1 MGRGASPAWRDPR
14 ITANSKKIGRKER
27 KERKNDFGFVGATG
41 WSPFRCACCQRH
53 KSLACHKP
61 KDKQISRYY
70 NRVKFLIDRH
80 RRLIVLGIVS
90 LIATDLASIALP
102 WLIKGGI
109 DSALSAKD
117 GGAPSLIR
125 YPLLIL
131 GAAALQG
138 FFRYCWRMNIHGFS
152 RRCEA
157 DLRDKVF
164 SHLQKLPLSYFQ
176 YHKTGDL
183 MSRLTNDIHA
193 VRELMGFGSLA
204 IVDAV
209 VVICFSLTLMITI
222 DPWLTLWS
230 MIAMPLIPI
239 VVRYFGHHI
248 FRWSRLTQEQVSE
261 LSAYVQENFAGIRVV
276 QAYAQEENQIRGFAV
291 ISTEYRRRT
300 MWLATLWGIFW
311 PLMQVHAGVAATIVL
326 WLGGRQVLAGTMTL
340 GEFVAFNGYLAMLTW
355 PLMAIGYTANQYQRG
370 TAALS
375 RLAEVLDTPISP
387 RYLQANGANHDAAL
401 KGQIALRDLTFTYDQ
416 GQAPALRNINL
427 EIPAGNICGIVGE
440 TGSGKSTLVSL
451 LLRLHEPPDGSI
463 WVDGVDIKQMPLHR
477 LQAATGYVSQD
488 IFLFSG
494 SVRENL
500 LLSVENGAAGRVE
513 EAARIA
519 QLLPAI
525 QSFGAGFDTVIGERG
540 VRLSGGQK
548 QRTALARA
556 IIKNP
561 PILILDDAF
570 SSIDVETEEEILR
583 ELRQFMRGRTT
594 LLISHRIST
603 VRDADMI
610 IYLRGGEIIEQGT
623 HAELLASRGA
633 YHELYRRQSLTREVE
648 NLAQR
653 EERL

>member
-1 MGRGASPAWRDPR
+1 MAGEISESEFYPIW
-14 ITANSKKIGRKER
+14 ER
-27 KERKNDFGFVGATG
+27 
-41 WSPFRCACCQRH
+41 PI
-53 KSLACHKP
+53 L
-61 KDKQISRYY
+61 RYY
-70 NRVKFLIDRH
+70 QRVKFLVDRY

-90 LIATDLASIALP
+90 LIATDLAGIALP

-109 DSALSAKD
+109 DSALHAKD
-117 GGAPSLIR
+117 GEASLVR

-138 FFRYCWRMNIHGFS
+138 FFRYCWRINIHGFS

-157 DLRDKVF
+157 DLRDRVF
-164 SHLQKLPLSYFQ
+164 AHLQKLPLSYFQ
-176 YHKTGDL
+176 HHKTGDL

-204 IVDAV
+204 IVDAI
-209 VVICFSLTLMITI
+209 VVIFFSLTLMIMI

-230 MIAMPLIPI
+230 MMAMPFIPI
-239 VVRYFGHHI
+239 VVRYFGRHI
-248 FRWSRLTQEQVSE
+248 FRWSRATQEQLSD
-261 LSAYVQENFAGIRVV
+261 LSAYVLENFSGIRVV
-276 QAYAQEENQIRGFAV
+276 QAYAQEENQIRGFSA
-291 ISTEYRRRT
+291 ISAEYRRKT

-311 PLMQVHAGVAATIVL
+311 PLMQVHAGVAATLVL

-375 RLAEVLDTPISP
+375 RIGEVLDTPIGA
-387 RYLQANGANHDAAL
+387 RYLSANGAEAPTAL
-401 KGQIALRDLTFTYDQ
+401 NGAIEFRNLTFAYDAE
-416 GQAPALRNINL
+416 QAPVLKNLSLR
-427 EIPAGNICGIVGE
+427 IPPGNICGIVGA
-440 TGSGKSTLVSL
+440 TGAGKSTLVNL
-451 LLRLHEPPDGSI
+451 LLRLHEPADSSI
-463 WVDGVDIKQMPLHR
+463 LIDGVDIRRLPLSQ
-477 LQAATGYVSQD
+477 LESAIGYVSQD

-500 LLSVENGAAGRVE
+500 LLGVANGDGGKVD

-525 QSFGAGFDTVIGERG
+525 ESFSAGFGTIIGERG

-570 SSIDVETEEEILR
+570 SSVDVETEEEILR
-583 ELRQFMRGRTT
+583 ELKKFMRGRTT

-603 VRDADMI
+603 VREADMI
-610 IYLRGGEIIEQGT
+610 VYLAGGAIIEQGT
-623 HAELLASRGA
+623 HDELLARRGA
-633 YHELYRRQSLTREVE
+633 YFELYRRQSLEREVE
-648 NLAQR
+648 TAAH
-653 EERL
+653 EEPRP

>member
-1 MGRGASPAWRDPR
+1 
-14 ITANSKKIGRKER
+14 
-27 KERKNDFGFVGATG
+27 
-41 WSPFRCACCQRH
+41 
-53 KSLACHKP
+53 
-61 KDKQISRYY
+61 
-70 NRVKFLIDRH
+70 
-80 RRLIVLGIVS
+80 LIVLGIVS
-90 LIATDLASIALP
+90 LIATDLAGISLP

-109 DSALSAKD
+109 DSALHVKD
-117 GGAPSLIR
+117 GEPSLIR

-138 FFRYCWRMNIHGFS
+138 FFRYCWRINIHGFS

-157 DLRDKVF
+157 DLRDRVF
-164 SHLQKLPLSYFQ
+164 AHLQKLPLSYFQ

-209 VVICFSLTLMITI
+209 VVIFFSLTLMLTI

-230 MIAMPLIPI
+230 MMAMPLIPI
-239 VVRYFGHHI
+239 VVRYFGRHI
-248 FRWSRLTQEQVSE
+248 FSWSRQTQEQLSE
-261 LSAYVQENFAGIRVV
+261 MSAYVLENFSGIRVV
-276 QAYAQEENQIRGFAV
+276 QAYAQEENQIRGFAA
-291 ISTEYRRRT
+291 ISSEYRRRT

-311 PLMQVHAGVAATIVL
+311 PLMQVHAGAAATVVL

-375 RLAEVLDTPISP
+375 RIGEVLDTPIGA
-387 RYLQANGANHDAAL
+387 RYLTDGLSEQNRPITGT
-401 KGQIALRDLTFTYDQ
+401 IE
-416 GQAPALRNINL
+416 LRNLSFAYSRDQNAVL
-427 EIPAGNICGIVGE
+427 RGLTLNIPAGKVCGIIGE
-440 TGSGKSTLVSL
+440 TGSGKSTLVNL
-451 LLRLHEPPDGSI
+451 LLRLHEPADNAILIDSL
-463 WVDGVDIKQMPLHR
+463 DIKKIALSR
-477 LQAATGYVSQD
+477 LQNAIGFVSQD

-500 LLSVENGAAGRVE
+500 LFGIDNGEASRVE
-513 EAARIA
+513 EAARMA

-525 QSFGAGFDTVIGERG
+525 ESFSAGFHTIIGERG

-556 IIKNP
+556 IVKNP

-570 SSIDVETEEEILR
+570 SSVDVETEEEILR
-583 ELRQFMRGRTT
+583 ELKQFMRGRTT

-610 IYLRGGEIIEQGT
+610 VYLRAGAIIEQGT
-623 HAELLASRGA
+623 HSELLARRGA
-633 YHELYRRQSLTREVE
+633 YFELYRRQSLERQVE
-648 NLAQR
+648 TLSHG
-653 EERL
+653 EPLP